1 MQSLTI
7 QILKQIS
14 SSSGKNLFCRKNTA
28 LSFTE
33 RTRSVL
39 LENRFRLQTLSKE
52 EENALVAF
60 TTEKAL
66 EKFYETNQ
74 YYAFS
79 SQHVQQLQ
87 LLYVELFSR
96 CKSCYPGRL
105 EKLADDHYSNLRSWL
120 RQSNPFAEQFYGT
133 AAPYLE
139 KTVVCAEYSF
149 QIQLS
154 ILGIQLGSLK
164 EPILD
169 LGCGKHA
176 TLVRALRDRGF
187 DAYGI
192 DRMATAE
199 PYLTQIDWFDF
210 ALAPNSWGTIISHL
224 GFSNQF
230 HHHHVRNDGRFVAY
244 AQKYR
249 EILDSLKH
257 GGSFFY
263 APDLPFI
270 EGYVDRKRF
279 NVYKQI
285 ICRLSQRSTSIQR
298 IH

>member
-1 MQSLTI
+1 MQSLTS

-28 LSFTE
+28 LCFTE
-33 RTRSVL
+33 QTESFL
-39 LENRFRLQTLSKE
+39 LENRLRLQTLSKK
-52 EENALVAF
+52 EENTLVAF
-60 TTEKAL
+60 TTKKAL

-79 SQHVQQLQ
+79 SQHVQKLQ
-87 LLYVELFSR
+87 LLYVELFRR

-105 EKLADDHYSNLRSWL
+105 EKLAADHYSNLRSWL
-120 RQSNPFAEQFYGT
+120 RESNPFAETFYGSL
-133 AAPYLE
+133 PYLE
-139 KTVVCAEYSF
+139 KMVVCAEYSF
-149 QIQLS
+149 QTQLS
-154 ILGIQLGSLK
+154 VLGIHLGSLK

-169 LGCGKHA
+169 LGCGKYA
-176 TLVRALRDRGF
+176 ALVHALRARGF

-192 DRMATAE
+192 DRMAVSA

-249 EILDSLKH
+249 DILDSLKC

-270 EGYVDRKRF
+270 EGYVDGKRF

-285 ICRLSQRSTSIQR
+285 ICGLSQRSTNIQR